1 MNSLAFI
8 FIPDIVAIIP
18 GVIALLLFL
27 LFTYLYEQ
35 GRQPYFRAWQIGWG
49 AYCLHYALD
58 AWTFYHQP
66 SAAVFLLGSL
76 LLVVMAMCIL
86 VSTRLMREGFRLHWY
101 DVAVAVA
108 GSALALWNLA
118 THITRGS
125 FNPDLLPPSHLRLE
139 VGLSLILGY
148 ASFQFY
154 RYAHQKGSLA
164 FRIISMALAFW
175 AALMFVGQF
184 GNLFIQTFSGHLL
197 GPIPQMLLGI
207 AMVMVLFESERN
219 AVQAVCSYVDLVL
232 GGRESSESASTR
244 RLLAKVE
251 SQHDLVN
258 RDGGCG
264 CPEAKSR
271 GVCEV
276 EQRQRR
282 EHEEGA
288 DGVEHVLSAR
298 LGEREEPVAA

>member
-1 MNSLAFI
+1 MCMNSLAFI

-164 FRIISMALAFW
+164 FRFLSMTSTVQGAARVDFIHPLLIFGTICPRDCSGCGSYLAGVRPLQLKALSFP
-175 AALMFVGQF
+175 LCVQRLQ
-184 GNLFIQTFSGHLL
+184 N
-197 GPIPQMLLGI
+197 GI
-207 AMVMVLFESERN
+207 
-219 AVQAVCSYVDLVL
+219 
-232 GGRESSESASTR
+232 R
-244 RLLAKVE
+244 RI
-251 SQHDLVN
+251 VN
-258 RDGGCG
+258 R
-264 CPEAKSR
+264 AKAVR
-271 GVCEV
+271 
-276 EQRQRR
+276 RQRR
-282 EHEEGA
+282 WQFTRIENICHPQWSAGPRRSHKEKTEEAHG
-288 DGVEHVLSAR
+288 DN
-298 LGEREEPVAA
+298 

>member
-76 LLVVMAMCIL
+76 LLLVMAMCIL

-125 FNPDLLPPSHLRLE
+125 FNPDLLPPSHLRL
-139 VGLSLILGY
+139 
-148 ASFQFY
+148 
-154 RYAHQKGSLA
+154 
-164 FRIISMALAFW
+164 
-175 AALMFVGQF
+175 
-184 GNLFIQTFSGHLL
+184 
-197 GPIPQMLLGI
+197 
-207 AMVMVLFESERN
+207 
-219 AVQAVCSYVDLVL
+219 
-232 GGRESSESASTR
+232 
-244 RLLAKVE
+244 
-251 SQHDLVN
+251 
-258 RDGGCG
+258 
-264 CPEAKSR
+264 
-271 GVCEV
+271 
-276 EQRQRR
+276 
-282 EHEEGA
+282 
-288 DGVEHVLSAR
+288 
-298 LGEREEPVAA
+298 